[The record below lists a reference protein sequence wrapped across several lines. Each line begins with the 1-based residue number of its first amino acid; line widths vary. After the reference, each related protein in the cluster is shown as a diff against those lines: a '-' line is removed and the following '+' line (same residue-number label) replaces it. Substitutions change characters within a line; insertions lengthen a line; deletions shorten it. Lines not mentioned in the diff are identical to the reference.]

1 MTLERAFFACFPRN
15 NTNSHTMDSK
25 PSHDDKQ
32 QRQHKLSS
40 KNDKSREGKKHQII
54 KMMPFFVFLLIST
67 SCNWRFAAA
76 MTSTPQSQS
85 QSQQSLHVTSE
96 GSLRDMQISPT
107 MASKPGSTP
116 GFYNPKRRIGRDF
129 VVLSVAHWLAT
140 EATTRRAP
148 PPAPTAT
155 SSSEEK
161 DELSSRLRPA
171 RLLDATCAT
180 GIQGLRTVV
189 ESPILARAILSK
201 KTNDHH
207 TYEPPESPELQVVL
221 NDMDA
226 DAIELANHNVN
237 SVRLNNQELD
247 FNINVAVTQRVAQA
261 LMHEE
266 TFEVSVLDPFG
277 SVQPFL
283 DAALARAPQ
292 GGLIEVCATDVG
304 VLYGTRPSI
313 AARHYHAHLAHKRP
327 PCYRER
333 GVRLLFAAIAQAAG
347 RHDRGVVP
355 VYGISTEHFCLVS
368 VKVLR
373 GAKVADSTA
382 KQVRS
387 VRICRTCGAVGTGS
401 GRHRT
406 KNLPSCECEPID
418 GAGTDAQEEGPLWVG
433 PLHDVEAVKR
443 MAKIACL
450 PQAKELISKETC
462 TFLQKLQEEAAVD
475 CLFHRRPGVAARGRT
490 PKLTTVMEELQNRG
504 FKAARTHF
512 CVKSLK
518 TDASAKEFDD
528 TVKAILAHEDQS

>member
-1 MTLERAFFACFPRN
+1 
-15 NTNSHTMDSK
+15 
-25 PSHDDKQ
+25 
-32 QRQHKLSS
+32 
-40 KNDKSREGKKHQII
+40 
-54 KMMPFFVFLLIST
+54 
-67 SCNWRFAAA
+67 
-76 MTSTPQSQS
+76 
-85 QSQQSLHVTSE
+85 
-96 GSLRDMQISPT
+96 MQISPT

-247 FNINVAVTQRVAQA
+247 FNINVTVTQRVAQA

-283 DAALARAPQ
+283 DAALARAERSTSGACSPKKGGSSEEICAVASPPQ
-292 GGLIEVCATDVG
+292 LSESLGGSL
-304 VLYGTRPSI
+304 
-313 AARHYHAHLAHKRP
+313 
-327 PCYRER
+327 
-333 GVRLLFAAIAQAAG
+333 
-347 RHDRGVVP
+347 
-355 VYGISTEHFCLVS
+355 
-368 VKVLR
+368 
-373 GAKVADSTA
+373 
-382 KQVRS
+382 
-387 VRICRTCGAVGTGS
+387 
-401 GRHRT
+401 
-406 KNLPSCECEPID
+406 
-418 GAGTDAQEEGPLWVG
+418 
-433 PLHDVEAVKR
+433 
-443 MAKIACL
+443 
-450 PQAKELISKETC
+450 
-462 TFLQKLQEEAAVD
+462 
-475 CLFHRRPGVAARGRT
+475 VAA
-490 PKLTTVMEELQNRG
+490 PEN
-504 FKAARTHF
+504 AALVHR
-512 CVKSLK
+512 V
-518 TDASAKEFDD
+518 A
-528 TVKAILAHEDQS
+528 QQP